1 MFHASIEPLLEPFC
15 QWQRGVWRS
24 STGPH
29 FDVFNPATGAL
40 LATVADQGAAVA
52 KAAITHAHEALPAW
66 QAKSAKERSAL
77 LRRWFEL
84 ILENQESLALLMT
97 LEQGK
102 PLAEARGEVVYGASY
117 VEWFAEETKRLYGDI
132 LPAASGDRRLLTIKQ
147 GIGVVAAITPWN
159 FPSAMITRKVAPALG
174 AGCCVVLKPSHE
186 TPLSAMA
193 LVTLPR
199 QAGIPEAV
207 FQIVTGKNAAAI
219 GDVFCSDGRVRK
231 LTFTGSTPVG
241 KRLMAQ
247 CANSVKKM
255 GLELG
260 GNAPFIVFDDADI
273 DAAIKGLMLSKF
285 RNAGQTC
292 ICANRILVQ
301 SGIYDAF
308 VAKLVAAVAQLK
320 VAPGTEAGA
329 TIGPLVNGKAVE
341 KVESL
346 VADAIAKGATL
357 LAGGRIDSA
366 GKLFFQPTVLGGISR
381 SMAIFDN
388 EIFGPVA
395 ALMRFESEAE
405 AIALANDTP
414 FGLAAYFYS
423 QNMGRIWRVAEG
435 LEYGMVGINEGG
447 ISSEV
452 APFGGV
458 KESGLGREGSKYGL
472 EEFTEIKY
480 LCLGGLG

>member
-1 MFHASIEPLLEPFC
+1 MPHASINPLLDPFC
-15 QWQRGVWRS
+15 HWQDGAWRVS
-24 STGPH
+24 GGPS
-29 FDVFNPATGAL
+29 FPVTNPATGAL
-40 LATVADQGAAVA
+40 LATVADQGSAEAE
-52 KAAITHAHEALPAW
+52 AAIAAAHAALPAW

-84 ILENQESLALLMT
+84 ILEHQEALALLMT

-102 PLAEARGEVVYGASY
+102 PLAEARGEVAYGASY

-174 AGCCVVLKPSHE
+174 AGCCVVLKPSDE
-186 TPLSAMA
+186 TPLSALA
-193 LVTLPR
+193 LVTLAR

-219 GDVFCSDGRVRK
+219 GDLFCSDGRVRK

-247 CANSVKKM
+247 CADSVKKM

-292 ICANRILVQ
+292 VCANRILVQ
-301 SGIYDAF
+301 AGIYDAF
-308 VAKLVAAVAQLK
+308 VQKLVAAVAQLK

-329 TIGPLVNGKAVE
+329 TIGPLINGKAVE

-346 VADAIAKGATL
+346 VADAIAKGASL
-357 LAGGRIDSA
+357 LAGGERARA
-366 GKLFFQPTVLGGISR
+366 GNLFFQPTVLGNIQR
-381 SMAIFDN
+381 QMAIFDN

>member
-52 KAAITHAHEALPAW
+52 KAAITHAHAALPAW

-84 ILENQESLALLMT
+84 IMENQEPLALLMT

-174 AGCCVVLKPSHE
+174 AGCCVVLKPSDE
-186 TPLSAMA
+186 TPLSALA
-193 LVTLPR
+193 LVTLAR

-219 GDVFCSDGRVRK
+219 GDLFCSDGRVRK

-301 SGIYDAF
+301 AGIYDAF

-329 TIGPLVNGKAVE
+329 TIGPLINGKAVE

-346 VADAIAKGATL
+346 VADALAKGATL
-357 LAGGRIDSA
+357 LAGGRIDRA
-366 GKLFFQPTVLGGISR
+366 GKLFFQPTVLGNIQR
-381 SMAIFDN
+381 QMAIFDN

-395 ALMRFESEAE
+395 ALMHFESEAE

-423 QNMGRIWRVAEG
+423 QNMGLIWRVAEG

>member
-1 MFHASIEPLLEPFC
+1 MFHAPIDPLLEPFC

-77 LRRWFEL
+77 LRRWCEL
-84 ILENQESLALLMT
+84 IMENQEPLALLMT

-132 LPAASGDRRLLTIKQ
+132 LPAASVDRRLLTIKQ

-174 AGCCVVLKPSHE
+174 AGCCVVLKPSDE

-193 LVTLPR
+193 LVTLAR

-219 GDVFCSDGRVRK
+219 GDLFCSDGRVRK

-341 KVESL
+341 KVETL

-423 QNMGRIWRVAEG
+423 QNKGGIWRVAEQ

>member
-52 KAAITHAHEALPAW
+52 EAAITNAHEALPAW

-84 ILENQESLALLMT
+84 ILAHQEPLALLMT

-174 AGCCVVLKPSHE
+174 AGCCVVLKPSDE

-193 LVTLPR
+193 LVTLAR

-207 FQIVTGKNAAAI
+207 FQIVTGKDAAAI

-341 KVESL
+341 KVETL

-357 LAGGRIDSA
+357 LAGGRIDSV

-423 QNMGRIWRVAEG
+423 QNMGRIWRVAER

>member
-1 MFHASIEPLLEPFC
+1 MFHASLAPLLQPFC
-15 QWQRGVWRS
+15 HWQEDAWRS
-24 STGPH
+24 GTEPY
-29 FDVFNPATGAL
+29 FAVTNPADGTL
-40 LATVADQGAAVA
+40 LATVADQGAAEA
-52 KAAITHAHEALPAW
+52 EAAIARAHAALPAW
-66 QAKSAKERSAL
+66 QARSAKDRATL
-77 LRRWFEL
+77 LRRWFDL
-84 ILENQESLALLMT
+84 ILEHQDALALLMT

-102 PLAEARGEVVYGASY
+102 PLAEARGEVAYGAAY

-132 LPAASGDRRLLTIKQ
+132 IPAASGDRRLLTIKQ

-159 FPSAMITRKVAPALG
+159 FPNAMITRKVAPALG
-174 AGCCVVLKPSHE
+174 AGCCIVVKPSDE
-186 TPLSAMA
+186 TPLSALA
-193 LVTLPR
+193 LVTLAR
-199 QAGIPEAV
+199 QAGIPEDV
-207 FQIVTGKNAAAI
+207 FQMVTGKNAAAI
-219 GDVFCSDGRVRK
+219 GEVFCRDGRVRK

-247 CANSVKKM
+247 SADTVKKM

-260 GNAPFIVFDDADI
+260 GNAPFIIFDDADL
-273 DAAIKGLMLSKF
+273 DAAIKGLMLAKF

-301 SGIYDAF
+301 AGVYDA
-308 VAKLVAAVAQLK
+308 VVERLVAAVAGLT

-329 TIGPLVNGKAVE
+329 TIGPLINGKAVT
-341 KVESL
+341 KVETL
-346 VADAIAKGATL
+346 VADALAKGATL
-357 LAGGRIDSA
+357 LAGGERHSA
-366 GKLFFQPTVLGGISR
+366 GALFFQPTVLSNIQR
-381 SMAIFDN
+381 DMAIFDN

-395 ALMRFESEAE
+395 ALMRFDSEE
-405 AIALANDTP
+405 QAIALANDTP

-423 QNMGRIWRVAEG
+423 QNMGRIWRVAER

-458 KESGLGREGSKYGL
+458 KESGVGREGSKYGL

>member
-1 MFHASIEPLLEPFC
+1 MPHASIDPLLEPFC
-15 QWQRGVWRS
+15 HWQDGAWR
-24 STGPH
+24 TGDGPS
-29 FDVFNPATGAL
+29 FPVTNPADGAL
-40 LATVADQGAAVA
+40 LATVADQGAVEAE
-52 KAAITHAHEALPAW
+52 AAITNAHAALPAW
-66 QAKSAKERSAL
+66 QAKSAKERAAL

-84 ILENQESLALLMT
+84 ILEHQEPLALLMT

-102 PLAEARGEVVYGASY
+102 PLTEARGEVAYGASY

-132 LPAASGDRRLLTIKQ
+132 LPAASGDRRLLTLKQ
-147 GIGVVAAITPWN
+147 GVGVVAAITPWN

-174 AGCCVVLKPSHE
+174 AGCTLVLKPSDE
-186 TPLSAMA
+186 TPLSALA
-193 LVTLPR
+193 LVTLAR

-207 FQIVTGKNAAAI
+207 FQIVTGKHAAAI
-219 GDVFCSDGRVRK
+219 GDVFCNDGRVRK

-247 CANSVKKM
+247 CAGTVKKL

-260 GNAPFIVFDDADI
+260 GNAPFIVFEDADL
-273 DAAIKGLMLSKF
+273 DAAIKGLMLAKF

-301 SGIYDAF
+301 AGIYDAF

-329 TIGPLVNGKAVE
+329 TIGPLINGKAVE

-346 VADAIAKGATL
+346 VADAIAKGAQL
-357 LAGGRIDSA
+357 LAGGQIDDA
-366 GKLFFQPTVLGGISR
+366 GELFFQPTVLTNVR
-381 SMAIFDN
+381 REMAIFEN

-395 ALMRFESEAE
+395 ALMRFESEDE

-423 QNMGRIWRVAEG
+423 QNMGRIWRVAER

>member
-84 ILENQESLALLMT
+84 ILAHQEPLALLMT

-174 AGCCVVLKPSHE
+174 AGCCVVLKPSDE

-193 LVTLPR
+193 LVTLAR

-341 KVESL
+341 KVETL

-423 QNMGRIWRVAEG
+423 QNMGRIWRVAER

>member
-84 ILENQESLALLMT
+84 ILENQEPLALLMT

-174 AGCCVVLKPSHE
+174 AGCCVVLKPSDE

-193 LVTLPR
+193 LVTLAR

-308 VAKLVAAVAQLK
+308 EAKLVAAVAQLK

-341 KVESL
+341 KVETL

-366 GKLFFQPTVLGGISR
+366 GKLFYQPTVLGEISR

-395 ALMRFESEAE
+395 ALMRFDTEAE

-423 QNMGRIWRVAEG
+423 QNMGRIWRVAEQ

-480 LCLGGLG
+480 LCLGGLS

>member
-84 ILENQESLALLMT
+84 ILENHESLALLMT

-102 PLAEARGEVVYGASY
+102 PLAEARGEVAYGASY

-174 AGCCVVLKPSHE
+174 AGCCVVLKPSDE

-193 LVTLPR
+193 RVTRAR

-341 KVESL
+341 KVETL

-381 SMAIFDN
+381 SMAIFDH